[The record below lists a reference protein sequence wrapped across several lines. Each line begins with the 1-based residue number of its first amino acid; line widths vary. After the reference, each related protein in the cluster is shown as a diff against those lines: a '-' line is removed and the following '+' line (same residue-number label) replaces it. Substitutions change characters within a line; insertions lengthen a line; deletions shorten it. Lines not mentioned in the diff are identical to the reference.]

1 MRSPRRLSSPAILAV
16 VALAALASGCAS
28 TATTSNASLS
38 SVEQW
43 RAGLCEQ
50 VTGVSRMAC
59 IQQTAGRPGS
69 PYDAAGRPVAL
80 NTVGR

>member
-1 MRSPRRLSSPAILAV
+1 MRSARRLRSLSVLAV
-16 VALAALASGCAS
+16 VTLGALAGGCAS
-28 TATTSNASLS
+28 TGPANAPLS

-50 VTGVSRMAC
+50 VVGVSRMAC

-69 PYDAAGRPVAL
+69 PYDAAGRPVAM
-80 NTVGR
+80 NTAVR